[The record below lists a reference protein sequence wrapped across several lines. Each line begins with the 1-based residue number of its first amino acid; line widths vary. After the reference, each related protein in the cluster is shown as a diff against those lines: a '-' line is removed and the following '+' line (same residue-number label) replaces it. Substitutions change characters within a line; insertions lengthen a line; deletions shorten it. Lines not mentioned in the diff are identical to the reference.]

1 MTFLR
6 TQLSPATPSDISKPV
21 SDWMASQIDA
31 MHGVNVRDWDASN
44 AAITRGN
51 DLVDVIDAKCGL
63 S

>member
-1 MTFLR
+1 MPFLR
-6 TQLSPATPSDISKPV
+6 TQLSPATPGDIEESI
-21 SDWMASQIDA
+21 SDWMASQIDT
-31 MHGVNVRDWDASN
+31 MHEVNVRNWAASN